1 MLQYAMTNG
10 QPIVRTRM
18 APSPTGDIHIGTL
31 RTGLYAYALAKQN
44 NGQFIL
50 RIEDT
55 DQKRLVEGAAARTLQ
70 VFKDYGLIYDEGPD
84 VGGPYG
90 PYVQTKR
97 LEIYQ
102 KYIKELLDKGFAYYC
117 FCTQE
122 SLDEMRALQKAAKK
136 VPKYDRR
143 CLALTPD
150 EIKQKIK
157 NGEKYVV
164 RLKIPDNET
173 IVFNDLIHGEIKF
186 NSNDLDDQVL
196 IKSNGI
202 PTYHFAVVVDDHLM
216 QVSHIIRSDE
226 WISSTPKH
234 IILYRYFGWNV
245 PQIAHLTVL
254 LDPSHP
260 GKMSKRYGSV
270 FARQFIDEG
279 YLPEAML
286 NFLMLLGW
294 NPGTDRE
301 LFTLEDFVSEF
312 KIDHLHKKAAIFDR
326 KKLDYFNGLYIRQK
340 TNDQL
345 FPYFKKFLPEASD
358 DQIKDLIPVLKDRI
372 VKFSDLPLA
381 LNFLFQD
388 IDYSDSLLLQRQTTP
403 ALAKDMLT
411 QARQLLEKIPNYN
424 FQALQTGLMDL
435 IKQNNWNIG
444 QFFMVFRVAIC
455 GVTQTPPVVDCLPVL
470 SREAT
475 IRKIDFAI
483 SKLSA

>member
-1 MLQYAMTNG
+1 MMINSAL
-10 QPIVRTRM
+10 VRTRM

-44 NGQFIL
+44 KGQFIL

-55 DQKRLVEGAAARTLQ
+55 DQKRLVEGAATRTLQ

-90 PYVQTKR
+90 PYIQTER
-97 LEIYQ
+97 LDIYQ
-102 KYIKELLDKGFAYYC
+102 KYIKELIEKGFAYYC
-117 FCTQE
+117 FCTPKR
-122 SLDEMRALQKAAKK
+122 LDEMRTLQKAAKK
-136 VPKYDRR
+136 VSKYDRH

-150 EIKQKIK
+150 EIKQKID
-157 NGEKYVV
+157 NGEKYVI
-164 RLKIPDNET
+164 RLKIPENET

-186 NSNDLDDQVL
+186 NSTDLDDQVL

-216 QVSHIIRSDE
+216 KVSHIIRSDE

-234 IILYRYFGWNV
+234 IILYRYFGWEV
-245 PQIAHLTVL
+245 PLIAHLTVL
-254 LDPSHP
+254 LDPTHP

-301 LFTLEDFVSEF
+301 LFTLQEFVSEF
-312 KIDHLHKKAAIFDR
+312 SIGHLHKKAAVFDR
-326 KKLDYFNGLYIRQK
+326 KKLDYFNGYYLRK
-340 TNDQL
+340 KSNEEL
-345 FPYFKKFLPEASD
+345 FPLFQKYLPQADSKTITVLIPILKERISKLSDLVGQTKFLFEDVQYETP
-358 DQIKDLIPVLKDRI
+358 
-372 VKFSDLPLA
+372 
-381 LNFLFQD
+381 
-388 IDYSDSLLLQRQTTP
+388 LLLQKGITKDLAFFMLTEAKNLLTQIDTFELP
-403 ALAKDMLT
+403 AL
-411 QARQLLEKIPNYN
+411 QEK
-424 FQALQTGLMDL
+424 LMSL
-435 IKQNNWNIG
+435 IKANNWNTG

-455 GVTQTPPVVDCLPVL
+455 GVVFTPPVVDCLPIL
-470 SREAT
+470 GKAAT
-475 IRKIDFAI
+475 LRKLNLALA
-483 SKLSA
+483 KLEKKPS